1 MKKIFSWLLEGDP
14 WIKYKTLTDLLNQPE
29 NTQQVILSKK
39 EMINHPKIQ
48 SILGELINW
57 PGPVIA
63 SHKSANQY
71 FHKLSFIADI
81 GIKKDNPHIKEI
93 IKKIFEHQ
101 SEEGPF
107 QIPMNISKHYGGT
120 GETQWAWA
128 LCDAPTI
135 IYSLAKFGLDK
146 DSQIQKAVKLLA
158 NLVEDNGWPCSV
170 SKELGK
176 FRGPGRKSDPCP
188 YATLVMLKM
197 LSQFEDYK
205 NSKQVHFGVESLLNL
220 WNKSQELHPYIFYM
234 GTDFRKIKAPF
245 IWYDILHILDVLSQF
260 NWLRNDSRIR
270 EMIDIVRSKA
280 NNEGKFIP
288 ESIWMA
294 WKGWDFAQKKQPSR
308 WLTFLVLRIIKRISS

>member
-1 MKKIFSWLLEGDP
+1 MKKILSWLLEGAP
-14 WIKYKTLTDLLNQPE
+14 WVKYKTQIDLLNKPE
-29 NTQQVILSKK
+29 NNPEILFSKK

-48 SILGELINW
+48 AILEELTNW

-81 GIKKDNPHIKEI
+81 GIKKDEPHIKDI

-101 SEEGPF
+101 SEEGLF

-128 LCDAPTI
+128 ICDAPTI
-135 IYSLAKFGLDK
+135 LYSLAKFGLDK
-146 DSQIQKAVKLLA
+146 DEQIQKAVKHLV

-188 YATLVMLKM
+188 YATLIMLK
-197 LSQFEDYK
+197 LISQFESYK
-205 NSKQVHFGVESLLNL
+205 NSKQAHIGIESLLNL

-245 IWYDILHILDVLSQF
+245 IWYDILHVLDVLSQF
-260 NWLRNDSRIR
+260 SQVKNNSAIK
-270 EMIDIVRSKA
+270 EMVEIVKSKTDF
-280 NNEGKFIP
+280 EGKYTP
-288 ESIWMA
+288 ESVWRA
-294 WKGWDFAQKKQPSR
+294 WKEWDFGQKKKPSK
-308 WLTFLVLRIIKRISS
+308 WLTFLVLRTLKRFE

>member
-1 MKKIFSWLLEGDP
+1 MKIILKYFS
-14 WIKYKTLTDLLNQPE
+14 Q
-29 NTQQVILSKK
+29 KK

-48 SILGELINW
+48 AILEELTNW

-81 GIKKDNPHIKEI
+81 GIKKDNPYIQEV

-135 IYSLAKFGLDK
+135 IFSLAKIGLDK
-146 DSQIQKAVKLLA
+146 DSQIQKAVKHLA

-188 YATLVMLKM
+188 YATLVILIISEQIISFARSSSSESSSSTPTSRCSD
-197 LSQFEDYK
+197 LS
-205 NSKQVHFGVESLLNL
+205 
-220 WNKSQELHPYIFYM
+220 
-234 GTDFRKIKAPF
+234 
-245 IWYDILHILDVLSQF
+245 LSP
-260 NWLRNDSRIR
+260 W
-270 EMIDIVRSKA
+270 
-280 NNEGKFIP
+280 
-288 ESIWMA
+288 
-294 WKGWDFAQKKQPSR
+294 
-308 WLTFLVLRIIKRISS
+308 KRISSKCGS

>member
-1 MKKIFSWLLEGDP
+1 MEKILSWLLEGEL
-14 WIKYKTLTDLLNQPE
+14 WVKYKTQIDLLNQPE
-29 NTQQVILSKK
+29 NNPEILFLKK

-48 SILGELINW
+48 AILEELANW

-81 GIKKDNPHIKEI
+81 GIKKDNPYIQEV

-101 SEEGPF
+101 SEGGPF

-135 IYSLAKFGLDK
+135 IFSLAKIGLDK
-146 DSQIQKAVKLLA
+146 DSQIQKAVKHLA
-158 NLVEDNGWPCSV
+158 NLVENNGWPCSV

-176 FRGPGRKSDPCP
+176 FRGPGRKCDPCP

-197 LSQFEDYK
+197 LSQFEEYK

-234 GTDFRKIKAPF
+234 GTNFRKIKAPF
-245 IWYDILHILDVLSQF
+245 IWYDILHVLDVLSQF
-260 NWLRNDSRIR
+260 SWVKNESAIK
-270 EMIDIVRSKA
+270 EMIEIVKLKA
-280 NNEGKFIP
+280 DLEGKYTP
-288 ESIWMA
+288 ESVWRA
-294 WKGWDFAQKKQPSR
+294 WKDWDFGQKKKPSK
-308 WLTFLVLRIIKRISS
+308 WLTFLAIRTLSRFE

>member
-1 MKKIFSWLLEGDP
+1 MEKIFSWLLEGEP
-14 WIKYKTLTDLLNQPE
+14 WVKYKTQTDLLNQQENNPE
-29 NTQQVILSKK
+29 VLFSKK

-48 SILGELINW
+48 VIIKELTNW

-81 GIKKDNPHIKEI
+81 GIKKDDPHIQEV

-135 IYSLAKFGLDK
+135 IYSLTKIGLDK
-146 DSQIQKAVKLLA
+146 DTQIQKAVKHLA

-197 LSQFEDYK
+197 LSQFEKYK
-205 NSKQVHFGVESLLNL
+205 NSKQIHFGVESLLNL

-245 IWYDILHILDVLSQF
+245 IWYDILHVLDVLSQF
-260 NWLRNDSRIR
+260 SWIKNESAIK
-270 EMIDIVRSKA
+270 EMVEIVESKA
-280 NNEGKFIP
+280 DLEGKYTP
-288 ESIWMA
+288 ESVWRA
-294 WKGWDFAQKKQPSR
+294 WKDWDFGQKKKPSK
-308 WLTFLVLRIIKRISS
+308 WLTFLAIRTLRRFE